1 MVKDLV
7 DEDGNELDS
16 SVPLEWDEI
25 AVGKDGK
32 IHKVHFKIGVN
43 KVEMITDEDF

>member
-1 MVKDLV
+1 MAKDLV
-7 DEDGNELDS
+7 DEDGNEL
-16 SVPLEWDEI
+16 LEWDEI

>member
-1 MVKDLV
+1 MAKDLV
-7 DEDGNELDS
+7 DEDRNKLDS
-16 SVPLEWDEI
+16 VSLEWDEI

-32 IHKVHFKIGVN
+32 IHKVHFKIGAN

>member
-7 DEDGNELDS
+7 DEDGNELE

>member
-1 MVKDLV
+1 MIKDLV
-7 DEDGNELDS
+7 DEDSNELEGT
-16 SVPLEWDEI
+16 PLEWDEV

-32 IHKVHFKIGVN
+32 IYKVHFKIGVN

>member
-7 DEDGNELDS
+7 DEDGNELE
-16 SVPLEWDEI
+16 SVLLEWDEI